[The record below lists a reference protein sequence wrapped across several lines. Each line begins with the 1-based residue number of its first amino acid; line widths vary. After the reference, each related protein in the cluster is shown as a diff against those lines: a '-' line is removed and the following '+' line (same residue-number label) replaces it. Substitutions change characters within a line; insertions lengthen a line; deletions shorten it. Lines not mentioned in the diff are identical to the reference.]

1 MGEGLRVELRL
12 VQRFGGWGWPCV
24 VQRDSRQ
31 LHVKQYCKAINK
43 QIHPSRPVH
52 SNIKAV
58 HAPCA
63 PSSTTHPHAC
73 SVSQRPCTLPITCP
87 ITLSALAGVV
97 AYMPVFMLCARQTPQ
112 DSRSTSVPP
121 EPFFGLRSSR
131 ALRIRLF
138 SSSSAAISSASASSS
153 SRTAGAPTEGP
164 GALPISAAASAPAAA
179 AREASFRNVSRGD
192 CERPAGALVGWW
204 RARRGRRRRRGWW
217 G

>member
-73 SVSQRPCTLPITCP
+73 SASQRPCTLPITCP

-97 AYMPVFMLCARQTPQ
+97 AYMPVFMLCARQT
-112 DSRSTSVPP
+112 RA
-121 EPFFGLRSSR
+121 GSR
-131 ALRIRLF
+131 AVVRSLRR
-138 SSSSAAISSASASSS
+138 
-153 SRTAGAPTEGP
+153 GP
-164 GALPISAAASAPAAA
+164 RSIDQ
-179 AREASFRNVSRGD
+179 SRGSRD
-192 CERPAGALVGWW
+192 ASEEHTCRG
-204 RARRGRRRRRGWW
+204 RARHGPRSPRGAAQSET
-217 G
+217 